1 MDHTAESSSL
11 LWSTST
17 RATPLQ
23 TLSKCHNVSSSWVSP
38 WPWLISSRNCPM
50 ATTLLSPSRRRR
62 KILTLGVIHRGHEK
76 ESLSPMKSY
85 LPKDSTFTS
94 SRYAQRGGLYA
105 LGLIHA
111 KHLLNQ
117 VKEVSGERIKQG
129 GCLAAMETHRVD
141 VYEQLKFFL
150 YQDDGISPWISGVG
164 KQVRS
169 YD

>member
-1 MDHTAESSSL
+1 
-11 LWSTST
+11 
-17 RATPLQ
+17 
-23 TLSKCHNVSSSWVSP
+23 
-38 WPWLISSRNCPM
+38 
-50 ATTLLSPSRRRR
+50 
-62 KILTLGVIHRGHEK
+62 
-76 ESLSPMKSY
+76 MKSY

-105 LGLIHA
+105 LGLIHE
-111 KHLLNQ
+111 KLLLNQ